1 MAEVLNDAYSTAFI
15 GLYSKSLIF
24 HLFHALGKMRSLTGA
39 TFKNSKISLLIG
51 KNLEVQPKTN
61 TQKIPTLNLWMN
73 WENLCSNLSFTV
85 ENR

>member
-1 MAEVLNDAYSTAFI
+1 MQPRLKFKKFNFPSFYELR
-15 GLYSKSLIF
+15 
-24 HLFHALGKMRSLTGA
+24 KMRSLARA
-39 TFKNSKISLLIG
+39 TFKNPKISLLIG